1 MESISKIISD
11 IIKSIAEMGAGCSS
25 SGLCYEPKM
34 PESLKK

>member
-11 IIKSIAEMGAGCSS
+11 IIKSIAEIGAGVASA
-25 SGLCYEPKM
+25 GFCYEPNM